1 MTNNIGIFLCYL
13 GDVILVI
20 IKYDQQHWHISLL
33 SWWCDTRDNQVW
45 PTTLVHLFVYLDDVI
60 LMIIRYDQQ
69 HRYIFLL
76 SWWRDTRDNLV
87 GQLLVMALFI
97 ISEKKHSIFMS
108 AGLRDPCPQV
118 RWVSFTSFPS
128 LFCLQAAPAICIF
141 GRYEGVGKFGHFGN
155 LQNLGHS
162 QFKLSCT
169 SLFFQ

>member
-1 MTNNIGIFLCYL
+1 
-13 GDVILVI
+13 
-20 IKYDQQHWHISLL
+20 
-33 SWWCDTRDNQVW
+33 
-45 PTTLVHLFVYLDDVI
+45 
-60 LMIIRYDQQ
+60 
-69 HRYIFLL
+69 
-76 SWWRDTRDNLV
+76 
-87 GQLLVMALFI
+87 
-97 ISEKKHSIFMS
+97 MS

-169 SLFFQ
+169 SLFFSIKILKKVLTDGHCCKIKYHQIWRYSVYIVYTVYSVYIVYTGFCLHSLDTINQSINHIFQDYFIAYCCQITVGRLSK